1 MKSQLLIRQ
10 LKEIFAGEGELPLR
24 ALLNSAQGG
33 SPALVSG
40 VERLLDKIDAAYGS
54 YAGMLHWQ
62 GVLSGDAFSDWNLS
76 RGQIE
81 SGRQW
86 KRLLGYEPTDFDNSI
101 SQWQKLVHPDDL
113 RELQSRI
120 AAHAQSKEQFFQAE
134 CRLKARDSQW
144 RWLMIRGVVTG
155 RKTMVKSLACWCC
168 IAISVM

>member
-24 ALLNSAQGG
+24 ALLNSAQAG
-33 SPALVSG
+33 SPILVAG
-40 VERLLDKIDAAYGS
+40 VEQLLDKIDVAYGS

-62 GVLSGDAFSDWNLS
+62 G
-76 RGQIE
+76 
-81 SGRQW
+81 
-86 KRLLGYEPTDFDNSI
+86 DFDNSI

-155 RKTMVKSLACWCC
+155 RGADGEVARILVLHRDISDVKVDEGSLIEAKE
-168 IAISVM
+168 AAESANRARFPG